1 MTAPPLLGETSVIPN
16 LALVWDSPADTH
28 SSAVRLKGQMQY
40 FGRAIGTVSRTWN
53 SINPSTLSGAIDVVV
68 IKQSNDEYHCSA
80 FHIRFGKLSLLRPSQ
95 KGVDFYVNDRKVD
108 LQMKLGE
115 GGEAFFVF
123 GTNADVPESL
133 LTSPV
138 VSPAFSPTSV
148 SSEPNENSDI
158 DFLDISNA
166 ADSHGKDHGELD
178 SLDHD
183 PEADSLEPRLRSQHP
198 ERIDKII
205 QRLRD
210 VKIPSTQDDDGSV
223 IMDMTGYKAGGQNT
237 KELENVVTNLLDSD
251 AESNS
256 PPGSPSPANSP
267 LSPAM
272 QAVHIAQ
279 NFSQSENALQE
290 QPTHFVKTLRLSS
303 EILKTLD
310 LKEGKNEMKFVVR
323 SNGAAIKA
331 NIFLWDS
338 YTPVVISDIDGT
350 ITKSDAM
357 GHIMTLVGRD
367 WTHAGVGR
375 LFSGI
380 QRNGYNIMYLTS
392 RSVGLAD
399 ATRGYLKSI
408 HQEGFDLPAGPVIL
422 SPDRTMA
429 ALRRE
434 VIMRKPEI
442 FKMACLRDI
451 QKLYQYDYDKDTTP
465 FYAGFGNRI
474 TDGLSYRSVGVPSTK
489 IFTINTDSEV
499 RLELLELTGIKS
511 SYILITDLV
520 DQLFPPVLP
529 EQNKLH
535 QLNSIGF
542 SDTNYWRSPLPD
554 LSDDDEELSCDP
566 NARTLTGTERGL
578 DWETNLNATFIED
591 EDYDSE
597 VDEDYED
604 DSSEADDE
612 VSYSGVD
619 EVELREPEE
628 SFEDTLRKPETS
640 EVTLN

>member
-1 MTAPPLLGETSVIPN
+1 
-16 LALVWDSPADTH
+16 
-28 SSAVRLKGQMQY
+28 MQY

-80 FHIRFGKLSLLRPSQ
+80 FHIRFGKISLLRPSQ
-95 KGVDFYVNDRKVD
+95 KGVDFYVNDRKID

-123 GTNADVPESL
+123 GTSADVPESL

-138 VSPAFSPTSV
+138 VSPASSPNSV
-148 SSEPNENSDI
+148 SSEPSENSDI

-166 ADSHGKDHGELD
+166 ADSQSTQGKYNGELD
-178 SLDHD
+178 SLDSE
-183 PEADSLEPRLRSQHP
+183 PETDSLEPRLRSQHP

-210 VKIPSTQDDDGSV
+210 VRIPSTQDGDGSV

-256 PPGSPSPANSP
+256 GSPPGSPSPAHAPPS
-267 LSPAM
+267 SAM
-272 QAVHIAQ
+272 QAVHIDQ
-279 NFSQSENALQE
+279 QSSENRDDTFE
-290 QPTHFVKTLRLSS
+290 EKPTHFVKTLRLSS
-303 EILKTLD
+303 DILKSLE

-323 SNGAAIKA
+323 SNGATIKA

-375 LFSGI
+375 LFSDI
-380 QRNGYNIMYLTS
+380 HRNGYNIMYLTS

-499 RLELLELTGIKS
+499 HLELLELTGIKS
-511 SYILITDLV
+511 SYIMITDLV

-542 SDTNYWRSPLPD
+542 SDTNFWRSPLPE
-554 LSDDDEELSCDP
+554 LSDDDEEQPEDGNL
-566 NARTLTGTERGL
+566 RTLTGTERGL
-578 DWETNLNATFIED
+578 DWENNLNATFIED
-591 EDYDSE
+591 DDYDSE
-597 VDEDYED
+597 ADEDYEGE
-604 DSSEADDE
+604 SSAESDDE
-612 VSYSGVD
+612 ISDSGVD
-619 EVELREPEE
+619 ESELSEPEE
-628 SFEDTLRKPETS
+628 RYEPTLRKPGTS
-640 EVTLN
+640 EDNSV